1 MLKELIEGY
10 KNNKFDKKEYNQLM
24 FNIHEKLIDYCELI
38 KSSMIEKIEINK
50 ENIIIDI
57 KYNTNNIKMLLHSK
71 DSTAVSIQ
79 ILNFGE
85 YESEE
90 LNMVLKLL
98 GMLDNESVIFD
109 IGANLGWYTLNL
121 KKDMKTRKI
130 YSFEPIKETFDKLK
144 QNLYINEIDENNIF
158 NFGFFNENKKIE
170 FFYDI
175 LASGASSLADL
186 REVKTTQKVECNVR
200 RMDDFVKDENINRID
215 FIKCDVEGSE
225 LFVYQG
231 GIESIDRFKPIV
243 FSEMLRK
250 WSNKFGYHPN
260 DIINLFTKN
269 WISVLCN

>member
-1 MLKELIEGY
+1 M
-10 KNNKFDKKEYNQLM
+10 
-24 FNIHEKLIDYCELI
+24 
-38 KSSMIEKIEINK
+38 
-50 ENIIIDI
+50 
-57 KYNTNNIKMLLHSK
+57 
-71 DSTAVSIQ
+71 
-79 ILNFGE
+79 
-85 YESEE
+85 
-90 LNMVLKLL
+90 
-98 GMLDNESVIFD
+98 
-109 IGANLGWYTLNL
+109 
-121 KKDMKTRKI
+121 
-130 YSFEPIKETFDKLK
+130 
-144 QNLYINEIDENNIF
+144 
-158 NFGFFNENKKIE
+158 
-170 FFYDI
+170 
-175 LASGASSLADL
+175 